1 MQLKNKVMAIAND
14 GNGIGHTAVLLFTK
28 GGSRKSI
35 FCFLVIVFF
44 TSASLYSIQ
53 NINTTKTSQVGSVS
67 TDRGRF
73 FITITKNGWK

>member
-14 GNGIGHTAVLLFTK
+14 GNGIGHTASLLFTK

-35 FCFLVIVFF
+35 FFLAIVFF
-44 TSASLYSIQ
+44 TSASLYSSQ
-53 NINTTKTSQVGSVS
+53 NINATKTSQVGSVS